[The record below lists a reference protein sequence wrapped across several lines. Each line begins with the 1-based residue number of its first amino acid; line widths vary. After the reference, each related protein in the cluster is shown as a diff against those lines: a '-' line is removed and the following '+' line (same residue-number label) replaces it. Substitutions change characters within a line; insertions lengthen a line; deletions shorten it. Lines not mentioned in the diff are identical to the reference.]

1 MRVKKL
7 LEQFFDACLIE
18 GNVEKALTFASE
30 KIMSFGTEEQEIARN
45 KMELRA
51 LLERETAAVQ
61 KEEKFSY
68 VLADYRE
75 SEYGEGMCGAFCFFV
90 TAVEKKQE
98 GAIRKNAGIRL
109 TACAR
114 KEEGMWKLVQLH
126 MSRPMRFQEREEVF
140 PLKYGHRSV
149 GKIGAVAGR
158 SLIQTMSSLL
168 PGGILGVYLEPGFP
182 LYVINDSMLSYLGYT
197 YEELVE
203 VTGEKIISIIAP
215 EDRKQVEREIFQS
228 VRDTGEYELQCRIMK
243 KDGSLMWIMEKGHR
257 IVTEDGREAI
267 IGIILDNSKNMDL
280 QEKLKREAIED
291 PLTGTLNRKGAAGCI
306 RQSFMTD
313 KKGTLF
319 LLDIDNFKKVNDI
332 YGHQAG
338 DRVLMALANILK
350 VHTRR
355 QDTVSRMG
363 GDEFLIYLSGC
374 VAKNVVEDRA
384 RSIIEAFRL
393 EGKDYPMA
401 GISISIGVS
410 MREKEESFQE
420 LYLQADQALYEAKR
434 TGKGQYRLRKKE
446 DAENGQREAL

>member
-126 MSRPMRFQEREEVF
+126 MSRPMRFQERVEVF

-168 PGGILGVYLEPGFP
+168 PGGIREYIWNRVFL
-182 LYVINDSMLSYLGYT
+182 SMS
-197 YEELVE
+197 
-203 VTGEKIISIIAP
+203 
-215 EDRKQVEREIFQS
+215 
-228 VRDTGEYELQCRIMK
+228 
-243 KDGSLMWIMEKGHR
+243 
-257 IVTEDGREAI
+257 
-267 IGIILDNSKNMDL
+267 
-280 QEKLKREAIED
+280 
-291 PLTGTLNRKGAAGCI
+291 
-306 RQSFMTD
+306 
-313 KKGTLF
+313 
-319 LLDIDNFKKVNDI
+319 
-332 YGHQAG
+332 
-338 DRVLMALANILK
+338 
-350 VHTRR
+350 
-355 QDTVSRMG
+355 
-363 GDEFLIYLSGC
+363 
-374 VAKNVVEDRA
+374 
-384 RSIIEAFRL
+384 
-393 EGKDYPMA
+393 
-401 GISISIGVS
+401 S
-410 MREKEESFQE
+410 MIPC
-420 LYLQADQALYEAKR
+420 
-434 TGKGQYRLRKKE
+434 
-446 DAENGQREAL
+446 